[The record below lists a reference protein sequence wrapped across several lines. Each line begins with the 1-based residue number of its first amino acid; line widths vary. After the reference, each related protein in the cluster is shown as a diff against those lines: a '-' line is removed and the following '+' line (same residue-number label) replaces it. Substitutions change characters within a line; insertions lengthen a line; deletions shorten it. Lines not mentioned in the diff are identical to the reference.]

1 MFVVPVC
8 VLVCVCM
15 CLCVSS
21 SSSSSSSLLFRK
33 QDALTRERVLSR
45 NDRHAWPYV
54 RAFVGF
60 FGRRGLRRTHHMSVS
75 SPVTGE
81 KFAIYPMWKR
91 KMKQVVSFLVLLIFN
106 VGLLIMIYWIFKL
119 QQPFSL
125 KSLRKAHLS
134 KLIATQ
140 LPTAL
145 GYGLVIPVL
154 VVVYDLLAKSFSG
167 TASSSTSTSTLLT
180 TVAYDRL
187 VVPVATIPDE
197 TGRD

>member
-1 MFVVPVC
+1 
-8 VLVCVCM
+8 
-15 CLCVSS
+15 
-21 SSSSSSSLLFRK
+21 
-33 QDALTRERVLSR
+33 
-45 NDRHAWPYV
+45 
-54 RAFVGF
+54 
-60 FGRRGLRRTHHMSVS
+60 
-75 SPVTGE
+75 
-81 KFAIYPMWKR
+81 MWKR

>member
-1 MFVVPVC
+1 
-8 VLVCVCM
+8 
-15 CLCVSS
+15 
-21 SSSSSSSLLFRK
+21 
-33 QDALTRERVLSR
+33 
-45 NDRHAWPYV
+45 
-54 RAFVGF
+54 
-60 FGRRGLRRTHHMSVS
+60 
-75 SPVTGE
+75 
-81 KFAIYPMWKR
+81 MWKR
-91 KMKQVVSFLVLLIFN
+91 KMKQVVSFLVLLVFN

-167 TASSSTSTSTLLT
+167 TASSSITSTSSLLT

-187 VVPVATIPDE
+187 VVPVVTVPDE

>member
-1 MFVVPVC
+1 
-8 VLVCVCM
+8 
-15 CLCVSS
+15 
-21 SSSSSSSLLFRK
+21 
-33 QDALTRERVLSR
+33 
-45 NDRHAWPYV
+45 
-54 RAFVGF
+54 
-60 FGRRGLRRTHHMSVS
+60 MSVS

-81 KFAIYPMWKR
+81 KFPIYPMWKR
-91 KMKQVVSFLVLLIFN
+91 KMKQVVSFLVLLVFN

-167 TASSSTSTSTLLT
+167 TASPHPSPPPPLCSRPSRTIVSSF
-180 TVAYDRL
+180 
-187 VVPVATIPDE
+187 P
-197 TGRD
+197 